1 MPTLTVILHVCS
13 GSLAAT
19 RKGHSRA
26 CHFGTTFRFLVQKF
40 LRLRRAQNFLSVSR
54 LGPGSSPGRAESQ
67 LASELGEL
75 PLLGP
80 QRAAVQQLPW
90 PTAAATGT
98 GTGNA
103 PTQRESSR
111 CSRQAQRAPA
121 PICRRHSGSSRGR
134 CRRLRAAAA
143 RECGDGVRRGVCVLA
158 AAERVLRARDRR
170 FHV

>member
-90 PTAAATGT
+90 PTATATAT

-103 PTQRESSR
+103 AGEQQPAGAAGRRSEHQRRSV
-111 CSRQAQRAPA
+111 AAT
-121 PICRRHSGSSRGR
+121 
-134 CRRLRAAAA
+134 AAAA
-143 RECGDGVRRGVCVLA
+143 DEDASASVPPPRASVVMVCGVGCVCA
-158 AAERVLRARDRR
+158 GCC
-170 FHV
+170 